1 MLNTQLMR
9 SETKKGKK
17 MIDKLTDVYNK
28 WGDDN
33 NLQPLGSADEEL
45 LGRENLT
52 KEQRQWLEK
61 FIEMWD
67 NQQDIDYFIRGEMKG
82 EKR

>member
-1 MLNTQLMR
+1 MR
-9 SETKKGKK
+9 SKTMKGKK

-28 WGDDN
+28 WGDKN

-45 LGRENLT
+45 LGRKNLT
-52 KEQRQWLEK
+52 KEQKEWLEK

-67 NQQDIDYFIRGEMKG
+67 NQQDIDYFIRGEKQ
-82 EKR
+82 